1 MRAHSH
7 RGYGASFLTGCALF
21 LCGTVLA
28 AGSASAG
35 EGPQC
40 GIRTEK
46 RGGLFVLHAVASS
59 VIPDSGRYEFLVSKQ
74 NAGGTSRNVQSGDF
88 SLKPGV
94 EAVLSTLAMEAA
106 AQGHVTARLT
116 VQSRRGVST
125 CTFPRR

>member
-1 MRAHSH
+1 M
-7 RGYGASFLTGCALF
+7 

-46 RGGLFVLHAVASS
+46 RGGLFILHAVASS
-59 VIPDSGRYEFLVSKQ
+59 AIPDEGRYEFLVSKQ
-74 NAGGTSRNVQSGDF
+74 NAGGISRNVQSGDF
-88 SLKPGV
+88 SLKPGS

-106 AQGHVTARLT
+106 AEGHVTARLT
-116 VQSRRGVST
+116 VQSKRGVST
-125 CTFPRR
+125 CTFPRQ